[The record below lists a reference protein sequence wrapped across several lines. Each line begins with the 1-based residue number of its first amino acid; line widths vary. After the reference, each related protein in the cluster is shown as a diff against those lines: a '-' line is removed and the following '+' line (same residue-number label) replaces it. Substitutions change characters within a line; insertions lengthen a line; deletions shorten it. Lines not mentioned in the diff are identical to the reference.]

1 MDNLRRVYCR
11 TRSKFRGSFNGVCV
25 LVLIFLFFN
34 KEEILQ
40 TPYSKNPFSNLPQE
54 SSFGNDSL
62 ENPIFRRKIY
72 QNSVVVNSSN
82 DNVIF
87 DGRLEGNDLQ
97 SNREPTICIGIY
109 QHRGYNSKCEYLRA
123 NPDCNSD
130 GIFNYIVFFY
140 CDCRNIEPLGYL
152 VLGIWLLS
160 LFYLLGNTAA
170 DYFCCSLEKLSNL
183 LKLPPT
189 VAGVTLLPLGN
200 GAPDVFASIAAFAGR
215 NSGDVGLNS
224 VLGGACFVICIVAG
238 TVSLCVAER
247 NIQIDKKCFI
257 RDVAFFL
264 VALVLLLVILVV
276 GEVTVAGAIAFVSI
290 YVVYALCVAAGEI
303 FRKHGRRLKLDTV
316 LPLLPVTG
324 SVLSGGNAEDG
335 FDSTPLLYSDSGDGV
350 PHLQEKLPHW
360 MWASNVMIYSNEV
373 VKTSD
378 GESPKYLW
386 GWTDE
391 ETATEPSSFSCS
403 SLCALLEIPLAIPR
417 RLTIPIVEEE
427 RWSKTY
433 AVATA
438 SLSPVLL
445 AFLWSTVDSDGP
457 ISKWILYLT
466 GAVIG
471 GILGLLALIYTST
484 NHPPRKF
491 LFPWVLGGFL
501 MSIIWFYMI
510 ANELVSL
517 LVAFGVI
524 LKIKPSLLA
533 LTILAWGNS
542 MGDLMSN
549 VAIALNGGHGVQ
561 IAMSGC
567 YAGPMFNTLVGLGV
581 SLLLGAW
588 SQKPASY
595 IIPRDVS
602 LYSTLGFLILGLVWS
617 LVVLPRNGMRPS
629 KLLGMG
635 LMVIYLVFLTLRASI
650 AMGDGSLD
658 GSS

>member
-1 MDNLRRVYCR
+1 MENLRRIFCR
-11 TRSKFRGSFNGVCV
+11 TRPKFRGSFNGVCV

-40 TPYSKNPFSNLPQE
+40 TPYSKKPFSNLPQE
-54 SSFGNDSL
+54 SSFTYDSL
-62 ENPIFRRKIY
+62 ENPISRRKLY
-72 QNSVVVNSSN
+72 QNSVVIKSSN
-82 DNVIF
+82 DNLIT
-87 DGRLEGNDLQ
+87 DGGLESDDFQ
-97 SNREPTICIGIY
+97 SNREPAICTEIY
-109 QHRGYNSKCEYLRA
+109 QHRGYNSKCDYLRA

-130 GIFNYIVFFY
+130 GIFNYILFFY
-140 CDCRNIEPLGYL
+140 CDCENIQPLGYF
-152 VLGIWLLS
+152 VLAIWLLA

-224 VLGGACFVICIVAG
+224 VLGGAFFVICIVAG

-257 RDVAFFL
+257 RDVTFFL
-264 VALVLLLVILVV
+264 IALVSLLVILVV
-276 GEVTVAGAIAFVSI
+276 GEVSVGGAIAFVSI
-290 YVVYALCVAAGEI
+290 YVVYALCVAVGELL
-303 FRKHGRRLKLDTV
+303 RKHGRRLKLETF

-324 SVLSGGNAEDG
+324 SALSGGNAVGE
-335 FDSTPLLYSDSGDGV
+335 FDSTPLLYSDTGDGV
-350 PHLQEKLPHW
+350 PHLQAKLPHW
-360 MWASNVMIYSNEV
+360 MWASNVMIYSNEA

-378 GESPKYLW
+378 DESPKYLW
-386 GWTDE
+386 GWSDE
-391 ETATEPSSFSCS
+391 EMASEPSSFSCS

-417 RLTIPIVEEE
+417 RLTIPIVEEG

-433 AVATA
+433 AVGSA
-438 SLSPVLL
+438 SLSPLLL
-445 AFLWSTVDSDGP
+445 AFLWSTADSDSPTSEG
-457 ISKWILYLT
+457 ILYLT
-466 GAVIG
+466 GAIIG
-471 GILGLLALIYTST
+471 GILGLLAFIYTST
-484 NHPPRKF
+484 DHPPRKF
-491 LFPWVLGGFL
+491 LFPWVLGGFA

-524 LKIKPSLLA
+524 LRIKPSLLA

-567 YAGPMFNTLVGLGV
+567 YAGPMFNTLVGLGI

-588 SQKPASY
+588 SHKPASY
-595 IIPRDVS
+595 IVPRDIS

-629 KLLGMG
+629 KLLGVG
-635 LMVIYLVFLTLRASI
+635 LMAIYLGFLTLRATI
-650 AMGDGSLD
+650 AMGDGSLNV
-658 GSS
+658 SR